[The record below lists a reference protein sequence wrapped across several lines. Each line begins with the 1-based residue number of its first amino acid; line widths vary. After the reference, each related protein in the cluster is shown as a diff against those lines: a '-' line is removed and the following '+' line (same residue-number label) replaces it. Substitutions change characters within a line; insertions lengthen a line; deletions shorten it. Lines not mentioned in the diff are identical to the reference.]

1 MDMYEVFAQNPL
13 LAILRNVPKEIT
25 LDYAGAIRKGG
36 VKVFEVA
43 LNSPDALEQIAMLR
57 KAYGGECLIGAGTA
71 ITVERCQTA
80 LDAGAQFLLTP
91 GTPVDVLAFCRD
103 HNVMLLPGVMTP
115 TDVAVSLQYGF
126 KTMKLFPAGD
136 LPRSYVKDLKGP
148 YDDTNYI
155 AIGGVTP
162 DNIPDV
168 PCRRLPWRG
177 PCQQPDAQRQGESPR
192 LGRLRRLC
200 RDSGRAGKRI
210 RTAKPNKIAH
220 KNAPRLPITETE
232 GCCHFRIVCFLLYAL
247 FFAIRP
253 STAPTR
259 ALPLRPRSLG
269 RITRAMAQ
277 TPVKLTAMTKAV
289 IRPVHRP

>member
-71 ITVERCQTA
+71 ITVERCQAA

-162 DNIPDV
+162 DNIPEFRAAGCLGVGLASSLMPKDKV
-168 PCRRLPWRG
+168 KTRDW
-177 PCQQPDAQRQGESPR
+177 DACAAYVET
-192 LGRLRRLC
+192 LAE
-200 RDSGRAGKRI
+200 RAKG
-210 RTAKPNKIAH
+210 
-220 KNAPRLPITETE
+220 
-232 GCCHFRIVCFLLYAL
+232 
-247 FFAIRP
+247 
-253 STAPTR
+253 
-259 ALPLRPRSLG
+259 
-269 RITRAMAQ
+269 
-277 TPVKLTAMTKAV
+277 
-289 IRPVHRP
+289 

>member
-43 LNSPDALEQIAMLR
+43 LNSPDALEQTAMLR

-71 ITVERCQTA
+71 ITVERCQAA

-162 DNIPDV
+162 DNIPEFRAAGCLGVGLASSLMPKDKV
-168 PCRRLPWRG
+168 KARDW
-177 PCQQPDAQRQGESPR
+177 DACAAYVET
-192 LGRLRRLC
+192 LAE
-200 RDSGRAGKRI
+200 RAKG
-210 RTAKPNKIAH
+210 
-220 KNAPRLPITETE
+220 
-232 GCCHFRIVCFLLYAL
+232 
-247 FFAIRP
+247 
-253 STAPTR
+253 
-259 ALPLRPRSLG
+259 
-269 RITRAMAQ
+269 
-277 TPVKLTAMTKAV
+277 
-289 IRPVHRP
+289 

>member
-43 LNSPDALEQIAMLR
+43 LNSLR

-71 ITVERCQTA
+71 ITVERCQAA

-162 DNIPDV
+162 DNIPEFRAAGCLGVGLASSLMPKDKV
-168 PCRRLPWRG
+168 KARDW
-177 PCQQPDAQRQGESPR
+177 DACAAYVET
-192 LGRLRRLC
+192 LAE
-200 RDSGRAGKRI
+200 RAKG
-210 RTAKPNKIAH
+210 
-220 KNAPRLPITETE
+220 
-232 GCCHFRIVCFLLYAL
+232 
-247 FFAIRP
+247 
-253 STAPTR
+253 
-259 ALPLRPRSLG
+259 
-269 RITRAMAQ
+269 
-277 TPVKLTAMTKAV
+277 
-289 IRPVHRP
+289 

>member
-25 LDYAGAIRKGG
+25 LDYAGAIRNGG

-71 ITVERCQTA
+71 ITVERCQAA

-162 DNIPDV
+162 DNIPEFRAVGCLGVGLASSLMPKDKV
-168 PCRRLPWRG
+168 KARDW
-177 PCQQPDAQRQGESPR
+177 DACAAYVET
-192 LGRLRRLC
+192 LAE
-200 RDSGRAGKRI
+200 RAKG
-210 RTAKPNKIAH
+210 
-220 KNAPRLPITETE
+220 
-232 GCCHFRIVCFLLYAL
+232 
-247 FFAIRP
+247 
-253 STAPTR
+253 
-259 ALPLRPRSLG
+259 
-269 RITRAMAQ
+269 
-277 TPVKLTAMTKAV
+277 
-289 IRPVHRP
+289 

>member
-43 LNSPDALEQIAMLR
+43 LNSPDALEQITMLR

-71 ITVERCQTA
+71 ITVERCQAA

-136 LPRSYVKDLKGP
+136 LPHSYVKDLKGP

-162 DNIPDV
+162 DNIPEFRAAGCLGVGLASSLMPKDKV
-168 PCRRLPWRG
+168 KARDW
-177 PCQQPDAQRQGESPR
+177 DACAAYVET
-192 LGRLRRLC
+192 LAE
-200 RDSGRAGKRI
+200 RAKG
-210 RTAKPNKIAH
+210 
-220 KNAPRLPITETE
+220 
-232 GCCHFRIVCFLLYAL
+232 
-247 FFAIRP
+247 
-253 STAPTR
+253 
-259 ALPLRPRSLG
+259 
-269 RITRAMAQ
+269 
-277 TPVKLTAMTKAV
+277 
-289 IRPVHRP
+289 

>member
-25 LDYAGAIRKGG
+25 LDYAGAIRNGG

-71 ITVERCQTA
+71 ITVERCQAA

-162 DNIPDV
+162 DNIPEFRAAGCLGVGLASSLMPKDKV
-168 PCRRLPWRG
+168 KARDW
-177 PCQQPDAQRQGESPR
+177 DACAAYVET
-192 LGRLRRLC
+192 LAE
-200 RDSGRAGKRI
+200 RAKG
-210 RTAKPNKIAH
+210 
-220 KNAPRLPITETE
+220 
-232 GCCHFRIVCFLLYAL
+232 
-247 FFAIRP
+247 
-253 STAPTR
+253 
-259 ALPLRPRSLG
+259 
-269 RITRAMAQ
+269 
-277 TPVKLTAMTKAV
+277 
-289 IRPVHRP
+289 

>member
-126 KTMKLFPAGD
+126 KTMKLFPAGA

-162 DNIPDV
+162 DNIPEFRAAGCLGVGLASSLMPKDKV
-168 PCRRLPWRG
+168 KARDW
-177 PCQQPDAQRQGESPR
+177 DACAAYVET
-192 LGRLRRLC
+192 LAE
-200 RDSGRAGKRI
+200 RAKG
-210 RTAKPNKIAH
+210 
-220 KNAPRLPITETE
+220 
-232 GCCHFRIVCFLLYAL
+232 
-247 FFAIRP
+247 
-253 STAPTR
+253 
-259 ALPLRPRSLG
+259 
-269 RITRAMAQ
+269 
-277 TPVKLTAMTKAV
+277 
-289 IRPVHRP
+289 

>member
-43 LNSPDALEQIAMLR
+43 LNSPDALKQIAMLR

-71 ITVERCQTA
+71 ITVERCQAA

-162 DNIPDV
+162 DNIPEFRAAGCLGVGLASSLMPKDKV
-168 PCRRLPWRG
+168 KARDW
-177 PCQQPDAQRQGESPR
+177 DACAAYVET
-192 LGRLRRLC
+192 LAE
-200 RDSGRAGKRI
+200 RAKG
-210 RTAKPNKIAH
+210 
-220 KNAPRLPITETE
+220 
-232 GCCHFRIVCFLLYAL
+232 
-247 FFAIRP
+247 
-253 STAPTR
+253 
-259 ALPLRPRSLG
+259 
-269 RITRAMAQ
+269 
-277 TPVKLTAMTKAV
+277 
-289 IRPVHRP
+289 